1 MNVILVLLVTLS
13 CIVSV
18 SNVSASKA
26 IATRVVQ
33 TDCVVDCLTLHPL
46 KDPPA
51 AGVCQVAVVELVAVR
66 TCPEDGAVAALTST
80 VVVALFNALVIP
92 DVRPVAVPVTFV
104 ITPDA
109 GVPSA
114 GVTSEGDVAL
124 TGAPEPVAVVHT
136 GSAEAPPHTR
146 TSVVAPFA
154 SVCCAPVAVVPVAM
168 SEYAVVPVLLPVHPS
183 ATAISVAFQVP
194 VVIVQTDASDDRVA
208 TFVYATVPP
217 VPKATLEL
225 SVPVKVR
232 VLLTVAV
239 FQAPIVSVPVPVVT
253 VFQFT
258 VVGVIA
264 PSETVRAPSLLDAD
278 TPLAVVT
285 RFTSVQVV
293 AGSV

>member
-1 MNVILVLLVTLS
+1 M
-13 CIVSV
+13 

-26 IATRVVQ
+26 TATRVVQ
-33 TDCVVDCLTLHPL
+33 IDCVVDCLTLHPL

-80 VVVALFNALVIP
+80 VVVALFRALVIP

-136 GSAEAPPHTR
+136 GRAAAPPHTR

-194 VVIVQTDASDDRVA
+194 VVIVQTDTSEDNVV
-208 TFVYATVPP
+208 TSVYAMFPSVTAVSNC
-217 VPKATLEL
+217 AF
-225 SVPVKVR
+225 VPVIPTIDV
-232 VLLTVAV
+232 
-239 FQAPIVSVPVPVVT
+239 
-253 VFQFT
+253 
-258 VVGVIA
+258 
-264 PSETVRAPSLLDAD
+264 
-278 TPLAVVT
+278 
-285 RFTSVQVV
+285 
-293 AGSV
+293 